1 MSKSSFRALL
11 LGAAALMVAASARA
25 QTSLPT
31 DFNGVWQ
38 VSKPTPRLL
47 TVAGKTPPLL
57 PAAAASYAKTS
68 AQLAAGDRSFDPS
81 STICKPPGE
90 PRTQNEGM
98 PFDITQGLNRIIIGY
113 QWNRLVRF
121 ISVGKNVA
129 PLGPTYFGTSNAH
142 WNGKTLVVDVTGFN
156 NEFFLD
162 QAGMP
167 HSDQLQL
174 TEYYSLIDRGSV
186 LREKIHFVDP
196 ETFSRPWDTVLTYN
210 KLPGARIQ
218 EDICEVRIG
227 LYKG

>member
-1 MSKSSFRALL
+1 MTKILSSLL
-11 LGAAALMVAASARA
+11 LGALFSLGASASGLA
-25 QTSLPT
+25 QSLPA

-38 VSKPTPRLL
+38 VAKPTPRL
-47 TVAGKTPPLL
+47 TTIAGKTPPLL
-57 PAAAASYAKTS
+57 PGAAAAYAKTS
-68 AQLAAGDRSFDPS
+68 AQFAAGDRSFDPS
-81 STICKPPGE
+81 STMCKPPGE

-98 PFDITQGLNRIIIGY
+98 PFDITQGPARIIVGY

-121 ISVGKNVA
+121 ISVGKDVS

-142 WNGKTLVVDVTGFN
+142 WNGSTLVVDVTGFN

-167 HSDQLQL
+167 HSDQLHL
-174 TEYYSLIDRGSV
+174 TEWYSLADGGSI
-186 LREKIHFVDP
+186 LREKIRFDDP
-196 ETFSRPWDTVLTYN
+196 ETFSAPWDTVLTYK
-210 KLPGARIQ
+210 KLPGARIA